1 MSDFG
6 PIRPRSGGL
15 QRRSRAELSSVDLS
29 PSHRESLSM
38 GEISAS
44 ADADDI
50 LSSMQN
56 SVWGGMSCL
65 IMWALG
71 VLLTLSLDM
80 LVEAAEEDKKL

>member
-1 MSDFG
+1 
-6 PIRPRSGGL
+6 
-15 QRRSRAELSSVDLS
+15 
-29 PSHRESLSM
+29 M